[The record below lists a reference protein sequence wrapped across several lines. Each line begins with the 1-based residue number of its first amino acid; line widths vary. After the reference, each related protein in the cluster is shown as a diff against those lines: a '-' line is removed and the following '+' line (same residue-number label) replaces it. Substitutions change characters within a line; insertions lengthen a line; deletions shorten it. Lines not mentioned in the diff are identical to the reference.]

1 MIGLFQEPGKKATV
15 FVAQQKKQ
23 NKKQESRFTRRTDLL
38 NDKKLDRTP

>member
-23 NKKQESRFTRRTDLL
+23 KTKQKTGIKVYSTH
-38 NDKKLDRTP
+38 